1 MRFILALL
9 LLLTLCGQCPA
20 AMPSPEL
27 SPEERAWLA
36 EHRDSLLLSFDRS
49 FPPLEFEKPDGEF
62 AGLSAD
68 IIARIEEFLGITF
81 RKQGVPWTEILQ
93 GLQNG
98 STALAPV
105 IVNTAERSEYTYFT
119 RPYARIP
126 HVIVTSRRVKG
137 VLTLDDLDGMRVAVV
152 RGYASAG
159 MVHDAAQGRFNVV
172 EVETIREGLR
182 DVSFGVVDA
191 FVENL
196 AVAAWYIDQEK
207 LPNLRVA
214 GSLEAT
220 QELSIGVSR
229 HYPLLASS
237 VNKAL
242 DFISESEKK
251 GLVDRWLQFPTFFPD
266 KQTLDALK
274 LAALFTAIILLVLAG
289 VAWVLSRK
297 LRRKIQELKR
307 TEFALTEQVDRFRLA
322 LETTQAGFWENY
334 PSEGREIHSQEWYAM
349 LGYSPRVVTGGV
361 EDWTKL
367 IHPEDRERALGAFS
381 AYIDEGG
388 RGMYEAE
395 YRLRAEDGS
404 WRWILGKGRAVS
416 WNDEGRPTRIIG
428 LNLDVQKSKEAQVEM
443 QRAQALNKALLEQ
456 TTQFIGLLDLKGNLL
471 VANRTSIKWAK
482 AKPEEVLG
490 KPFWDGPWWPDKKRA
505 ESFLLNLIEQVK
517 KGQTMRSEVVHVDTE
532 DKETYI
538 DFTMSPFRDENGQV
552 VNFIVEGRDIS
563 MLKKKQIEIAES
575 EKRFRTI
582 FENAPYSM
590 SINRFPDGKYMD
602 ANTAF
607 LNKMGISKTELISLS
622 PKEIGALPV
631 EHQEEIFM
639 SLRGSRNIHNLETRV
654 QRPNGNTGHLLY
666 SGGLITLDGKDCI
679 LSMTV
684 DITELKEAQEAL
696 RRSKEMFS
704 RLFQL
709 SPDIITLARK
719 ENGVLL
725 EVNET
730 FTRTT
735 GYSRDEALGK
745 STLAMN
751 IFASPERR
759 TDFVEA
765 LLRDGQVEN
774 FEFDMRHRD
783 GHILRCSTSAR
794 FMSVDDTPCILAI
807 TRDITHVRAMQES
820 MIQSEKMLSLGGIAA
835 GIAHEINNPLGIVLQ
850 AAQTITLRTR
860 ADFPKNIEAA
870 ARIGTDL
877 DQVDR
882 YLKDRK
888 IDVFIRDIQGA
899 AVRAAEI
906 IRHMLDFSRRSES
919 RRSVCDIG
927 TILENSLRLA
937 SSDYDLKK
945 NYDFKSIKIVKDL
958 PEGLPCLH
966 CTETEI
972 EQVLLNLLRNAAQ
985 AMAEAK
991 PPVSD
996 PCISIRVRALGTGLR
1011 IDIADN
1017 GPGISPENRK
1027 RIFEPF
1033 FTTKIAGAGTG
1044 LGLSVSYFIITKG
1057 HGGAMYVTAPPEGG
1071 TMFSIELPGPAESV
1085 KSEPHA

>member
-1 MRFILALL
+1 MRFILALF
-9 LLLTLCGQCPA
+9 LLLTICGQCPA
-20 AMPSPEL
+20 APLPDL
-27 SPEERAWLA
+27 SPEERAWLN
-36 EHRDSLLLSFDRS
+36 EHRDSLQLSFDRS
-49 FPPLEFEKPDGEF
+49 FPPMEFEKPGGVF

-68 IIARIEEFLGITF
+68 LVERIEDLLGITF
-81 RKQGVPWTEILQ
+81 RKRGAPWTEILQ

-98 STALAPV
+98 TTALAPA
-105 IVNTAERSEYTYFT
+105 IVNNAERSEYTYFT
-119 RPYARIP
+119 RAYARIP
-126 HVIVTSRRVKG
+126 HVIVTSRRVRG
-137 VLTLDDLDGMRVAVV
+137 MLTLEDLEGMRVAVV

-159 MVHDAAQGRFNVV
+159 MVQEAARGRFNVV

-196 AVAAWYIDQEK
+196 AVAAWYIEQEK

-220 QELSIGVSR
+220 QELSIGISR

-237 VNKAL
+237 VSKAL
-242 DFISESEKK
+242 DSISESEKEQIVEK
-251 GLVDRWLQFPTFFPD
+251 WLQFPTFFPD
-266 KQTLDALK
+266 RQTLETLK
-274 LAALFTAIILLVLAG
+274 LAALFTAVILLVLTG
-289 VAWVLSRK
+289 IAWFLSRK
-297 LRRKIQELKR
+297 LRRKIHELKR
-307 TEFALTEQVDRFRLA
+307 TESALTEQVERFRLA
-322 LETTQAGFWENY
+322 LETTQAGFWEHY
-334 PSEGREIHSQEWYAM
+334 PAEGREVHSKEWYSM
-349 LGYSPRVVTGGV
+349 LGYTPQIVTGGV
-361 EDWTKL
+361 EDWTEL
-367 IHPEDRERALGAFS
+367 IHPEDRQKALNVFS
-381 AYIDEGG
+381 AYIHEGG

-395 YRLRAEDGS
+395 YRLHAKDGS

-416 WNDEGRPTRIIG
+416 WDDEGRPTRIIG
-428 LNLDVQKSKEAQVEM
+428 LNLDIQKTKEAQLEM

-456 TTQFIGLLDLKGNLL
+456 TTQFIGLLDLQGNLL
-471 VANRTSIKWAK
+471 VANRTSMEWAK
-482 AKPEEVLG
+482 AKPEDVLG
-490 KPFWDGPWWPDKKRA
+490 KPFWDGPWWPDRKKA
-505 ESFLLNLIEQVK
+505 QSFLMSLIDQVK
-517 KGQTMRSEVVHVDTE
+517 SGQTVRCEVVHVDAAE
-532 DKETYI
+532 KESFI
-538 DFTMSPFRDENGQV
+538 DFTMSPFRNENGQV

-563 MLKKKQIEIAES
+563 MLKRKQNEIMES
-575 EKRFRTI
+575 ERRFRTI
-582 FENAPYSM
+582 FESAPYSM
-590 SINRFPDGKYMD
+590 SINRLSDGKYMD

-607 LNKMGISKTELISLS
+607 LDKMGISRAELISLS
-622 PKEIGALPV
+622 PREIGALPV
-631 EHQEEIFM
+631 EHQDEIFM
-639 SLRGSRNIHNLETRV
+639 SLKGSRNIHNMETRV
-654 QRPNGNTGHLLY
+654 QRPNGTLGHLLY
-666 SGGLITLDGKDCI
+666 SGGLITLDGEDCI

-719 ENGVLL
+719 EDGILL
-725 EVNET
+725 EINET
-730 FTRTT
+730 FSRTT
-735 GYSRDEALGK
+735 GYSREEALGK
-745 STLAMN
+745 STLELR

-759 TDFVEA
+759 TDFVQA
-765 LLRDGQVEN
+765 LLRDGQLEN

-783 GHILRCSTSAR
+783 GHILQCSTSAKL
-794 FMSVDDTPCILAI
+794 MTIDDVPCILAI

-860 ADFPKNIEAA
+860 ADFQKNIETAA
-870 ARIGTDL
+870 KIGVDL
-877 DQVDR
+877 GHVDR
-882 YLKDRK
+882 YLRERK

-919 RRSVCDIG
+919 RRSVCDIR

-945 NYDFKSIKIVKDL
+945 NYDFKSIRIVKDL
-958 PEGLPCLH
+958 AEGLPKLH

-985 AMAEAK
+985 AMSDAQ
-991 PPVSD
+991 PPIPD
-996 PCISIRVRALGTGLR
+996 PCIRIRARALGTGLR

-1033 FTTKIAGAGTG
+1033 FTTKNAGAGTG

-1057 HGGAMYVTAPPEGG
+1057 HGGAMYVTAPAEGG
-1071 TMFSIELPGPAESV
+1071 TMFSIELPGPPESM
-1085 KSEPHA
+1085 KNEPHA